1 MSTLQLKLTKR
12 SFYLL
17 SFDSPV
23 RCFLPNALLP
33 FLVAGLKPDVTHG
46 VYQTFLN
53 KCPHY
58 NPLIGEFVQA
68 FTTSDS
74 KIDGDVVSFFNHL
87 SERVHVPT
95 VGTAQECT
103 SIPSSYNPSKNGRLY
118 YFSKDGSQIR
128 KNRLFKI
135 DDKSTHDDKPTTSA
149 FTKSYPMVAKR
160 GTSFFFLW
168 FCLHGHCYGA
178 HVIDGSEERKDAACS
193 LYTHLKVAL
202 DVIFYDFA
210 CSLEEYCL
218 NREADFF
225 KNTRFYH
232 DIFHGFSHS
241 CSPCYSSK
249 GLDDLTPVNTS
260 NCEQFNSFLQCIK
273 SSAKHMCQE
282 NFMFY
287 LQFMIDI
294 WNERKRGFFTK
305 N

>member
-1 MSTLQLKLTKR
+1 M
-12 SFYLL
+12 
-17 SFDSPV
+17 
-23 RCFLPNALLP
+23 
-33 FLVAGLKPDVTHG
+33 
-46 VYQTFLN
+46 
-53 KCPHY
+53 
-58 NPLIGEFVQA
+58 
-68 FTTSDS
+68 
-74 KIDGDVVSFFNHL
+74 
-87 SERVHVPT
+87 
-95 VGTAQECT
+95 
-103 SIPSSYNPSKNGRLY
+103 
-118 YFSKDGSQIR
+118 
-128 KNRLFKI
+128 
-135 DDKSTHDDKPTTSA
+135 
-149 FTKSYPMVAKR
+149 
-160 GTSFFFLW
+160 
-168 FCLHGHCYGA
+168 HGHCYGA

-202 DVIFYDFA
+202 DVILYDFA

-218 NREADFF
+218 SREADFF

-273 SSAKHMCQE
+273 SSVKHMCQE
-282 NFMFY
+282 HFMFY